1 VLSAD
6 KMCMQICTKLKP
18 VKTVVQSERPAM
30 PIPEEGP
37 RRSVSEELEQVK
49 MFSEKLEFSVKMLL
63 YRKIKC
69 KFKPTVETI
78 INM

>member
-1 VLSAD
+1 
-6 KMCMQICTKLKP
+6 M
-18 VKTVVQSERPAM
+18 TVVQSERPAT
-30 PIPEEGP
+30 PIPEEDP
-37 RRSVSEELEQVK
+37 RRSVSEELEQIK
-49 MFSEKLEFSVKMLL
+49 MFPEKLEFSVKMLL